1 MRTKLHK
8 SRNCASVVR
17 VGEKWGNSKRSKEEN
32 LKKIYDETPSKFGT

>member
-8 SRNCASVVR
+8 SRYCASVVR